1 MPPVTISDSNRMEA
15 AELPAPKRRLHLG
28 ALLARD
34 GLLTPTQL
42 ERAVVEKEETG
53 ARLGEIVV
61 RNGWVSSR
69 DLARLLA
76 EQHGLDFLDL
86 GRTEIDPDAARLLP
100 EKLARRYQALPIAF
114 VDESTVTVAIA
125 DPTDVLTSDDL
136 RLALGLNVRPAV
148 VEPRDLEQTIARLH
162 RSEVEI
168 TEDGPEELSPSL
180 VQDILE
186 EDGTSAPAI
195 NLVNSIISRSID
207 DGASDIHFEPQ
218 ARGLLVRAR
227 VDGVMRKV
235 TQIPAS
241 LQAAALSRLKIMGE
255 LDIAEKRAPQDGR
268 VSIRFGGKPMD
279 LRIAVLPTTHGE
291 QAVLRILHRASGRL
305 GLAQLG
311 MSGEDEDA
319 FERAIRQPYG
329 SIIAVGPTGSGKT
342 TTLYAALDI
351 LNSDERV
358 VTTIEDPV
366 EWQIPGVNQIEVNA
380 RSGLTFG
387 RGLRTILRSDPD
399 VLLVGEIRDEETARI
414 AMQAAMTGH
423 LVLTTLHA
431 HNAASSIA
439 RLTEMGVDPGLL
451 ATSVNCIVAQRL
463 ARRLCPDCREAYT
476 ASDAERV
483 DVGVEEMPEAISLY
497 RAKGCLRCAG
507 TGYRGRIALY
517 EVMPVTGEVRRRI
530 AASTEEI
537 FAAAVAGG
545 MTSLRQ
551 DGIRVCLA
559 GISSLEEIRRIT
571 GDRPL

>member
-1 MPPVTISDSNRMEA
+1 MEA
-15 AELPAPKRRLHLG
+15 AELPAFPAPERRLHLG
-28 ALLARD
+28 ALLARE

-42 ERAVVEKEETG
+42 ERAVLEQEQNG

-76 EQHGLDFLDL
+76 EQHGLEFLDL
-86 GRTEIDPDAARLLP
+86 ARTEIDPDAGRLLP
-100 EKLARRYQALPIAF
+100 QKLAHRYHALPISF
-114 VDESTVTVAIA
+114 LDESTIMVAIA
-125 DPTDVLTSDDL
+125 DPTDVFASDDL
-136 RLALGLNVRPAV
+136 RLALGLNIRLAV
-148 VEPRDLEQTIARLH
+148 VEPGDLEQAIARLH

-168 TEDGPEELSPSL
+168 SEDAPEELSPSP

-186 EDGTSAPAI
+186 EAATSTPAI

-227 VDGVMRKV
+227 IDGVMRKV
-235 TQIPAS
+235 TEIPPS
-241 LQAAALSRLKIMGE
+241 LQAAAMSRLKIMGE

-291 QAVLRILHRASGRL
+291 QAVLRILQRASGRL

-319 FERAIRQPYG
+319 FEQAIRQPYG
-329 SIIAVGPTGSGKT
+329 GVIAVGPTGSGKT
-342 TTLYAALDI
+342 TTLYAALDL
-351 LNSDERV
+351 LNRDERV

-380 RSGLTFG
+380 RSGLTFA

-399 VLLVGEIRDEETARI
+399 VLLVGEVRDEETARI

-439 RLTEMGVDPGLL
+439 RLRDMGVDPGLL
-451 ATSVNCIVAQRL
+451 ATSLNCIVAQRL
-463 ARRLCPDCREAYT
+463 ARRLCPDCREPYA
-476 ASDAERV
+476 ASNAERV
-483 DVGVEEMPEAISLY
+483 EVGVADMPEAISLY
-497 RAKGCLRCAG
+497 RAQGCLRCAG
-507 TGYRGRIALY
+507 TGYRGRVALY
-517 EVMPVTGEVRRRI
+517 EVMPISGEVRRRLGS
-530 AASTEEI
+530 STEEI
-537 FAAAVAGG
+537 FAAAVEGG
-545 MTSLRQ
+545 MTTLRQ
-551 DGIRVCLA
+551 DGLRVCLA
-559 GISSLEEIRRIT
+559 GISSLEEIRRVT
-571 GDRPL
+571 GDRLA